1 MIIIATAI
9 LTFFYLKYVIIY
21 RNLSQLR
28 FLNLVSCIFSAVSS
42 FSFVVSGQEG
52 VFVLFHFGPSGET
65 HCDRSVSLILIFLY
79 LFYPISDFFFSLLIK
94 DRFLSGN
101 LGRLQRPSSIVS
113 FFSPFFCR
121 RG

>member
-28 FLNLVSCIFSAVSS
+28 FLNLVSCIFSTFGS

-65 HCDRSVSLILIFLY
+65 HCDH
-79 LFYPISDFFFSLLIK
+79 LFPYMAVHSSAV
-94 DRFLSGN
+94 RFIPAVMFIGHGLWKATMFKV
-101 LGRLQRPSSIVS
+101 I
-113 FFSPFFCR
+113 
-121 RG
+121 